1 MLDNLALLLARIFIA
16 GLFIWDGTV
25 ILRNYD
31 NTLGYM
37 DVFGVPGF
45 LLPPVIALQIGGG
58 ILIVLGW
65 FTRTASLAFAAF
77 ALMTAFLF
85 HTNFTSQGEA
95 IHFAKDIA
103 ISGGFLALFVAGPGG
118 WSVDERGEG

>member
-1 MLDNLALLLARIFIA
+1 MLDNRALLLARIFVA
-16 GLFIWDGTV
+16 GLFIWDGTE

-37 DVFGVPGF
+37 DAFGVPGF

-77 ALMTAFLF
+77 ALSTAFLF
-85 HTNFTSQGEA
+85 HTNFTSPGEA
-95 IHFAKDIA
+95 IHFAKDAA
-103 ISGGFLALFVAGPGG
+103 ISGGFLALFVAGPGA